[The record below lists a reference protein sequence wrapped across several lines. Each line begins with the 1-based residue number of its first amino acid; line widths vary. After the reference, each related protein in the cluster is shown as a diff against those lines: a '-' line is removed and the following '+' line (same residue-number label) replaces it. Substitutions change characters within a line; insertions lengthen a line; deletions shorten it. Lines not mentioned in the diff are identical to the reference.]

1 MSFRLP
7 SPRVLL
13 ALIALA
19 TVPALAEARPVHRP
33 PVHRAVRA
41 EPGLVSAADPRA
53 AAAGVE
59 ILRKGGSA
67 TDAAI
72 ATMLALNVVEP
83 ESSGIGGGSFIVRY
97 NSASGRTDTIDGR
110 EAAPK
115 AADPH
120 WFYTAA
126 GTPLSHSAAV
136 PGGRSVGVPGALR
149 AMALAHKSG
158 GRLPWAALFQ
168 PAIRLARDGWTLSP
182 RFTTMVGLV
191 GRWNLLD
198 ADTARRF
205 LGADGK
211 PLPAGTRVRDPEQ
224 AALFERIAKAGP
236 EAYYAGEAPK
246 IVATVNGASRNPS
259 KMTLADLAAYRAKER
274 PPVCAPYRGWR
285 ICSMGP
291 PSSGGLTVLMI
302 LKQLER
308 FDMAALGPRSP
319 VAWHLFAESSRLA
332 YADRDLYVGDP
343 DFVQVPVSG
352 LLDPAY
358 IASRS
363 ALISPDGSIAHATA
377 GTPPGAPRRL
387 PVPPGERAGTTDLAV
402 VDRDGNV
409 VEVTTTIESVF
420 GSGLSVDGT
429 MLNNE
434 LTDFDIVPD
443 KDGFLA
449 ANRVEGGKRPRSS
462 MAPTIVYGPD
472 GKVRIAIGAAGGST
486 IIAQVAKA
494 LVAVLDWKMSAQDAI
509 GLGLVYAPGDT
520 VVAEKGTQAEAMA
533 PALQALGEK
542 VQVAPLGLK
551 ANAVERVNGR
561 WVGAADPR
569 SEGVAMSETG
579 EVTHIVRAAGQQR
592 PPE

>member
-1 MSFRLP
+1 MLNRLP
-7 SPRVLL
+7 RRLAPLLL
-13 ALIALA
+13 AVLSLA
-19 TVPALAEARPVHRP
+19 AGPAEARKPVP
-33 PVHRAVRA
+33 AA
-41 EPGLVSAADPRA
+41 SPGMVSAADPRA

-59 ILRKGGSA
+59 ILRQGGSA

-83 ESSGIGGGSFIVRY
+83 QSAGIGGGAFIVRHD
-97 NSASGRTDTIDGR
+97 ARTGATTSIDGR

-120 WFYTAA
+120 WFYRPD
-126 GTPLSHSAAV
+126 GTPLGHEEAV
-136 PGGRSVGVPGALR
+136 PGGRSVGVPGTLR
-149 AMALAHKSG
+149 AMAMAHASG
-158 GRLPWAALFQ
+158 GRLPWSALFQ
-168 PAIRLARDGWTLSP
+168 PAIRIAREGWVLSP
-182 RFTTMVGLV
+182 RFA
-191 GRWNLLD
+191 NLLRSYSSFID
-198 ADTARRF
+198 AGAARVF
-205 LGADGK
+205 LDAGGQ
-211 PLPAGTRVRDPEQ
+211 PLPAGTRVRNPEQ
-224 AALFERIAKAGP
+224 AALFERIARAGP
-236 EAYYAGEAPK
+236 DAFYAGAQGRE
-246 IVATVNGASRNPS
+246 IVRTVNNAARNPS
-259 KMTLADLAAYRAKER
+259 KMTLADLAAYRAKPR
-274 PPVCAPYRGWR
+274 PPVCGTYRAYKV
-285 ICSMGP
+285 CSMGP
-291 PSSGGLTVLMI
+291 PSSGGITVLMI

-343 DFVQVPVSG
+343 DYVHVPVAG

-358 IASRS
+358 LAGRS
-363 ALISPDGSIAHATA
+363 ALIAPDRTMA
-377 GTPPGAPRRL
+377 GVAAGNPRGAPARL
-387 PVPPGERAGTTDLAV
+387 RAPPGERAGTTDLV
-402 VDRDGNV
+402 VADRAGNV

-443 KDGFLA
+443 KEGWLA

-472 GKVRIAIGAAGGST
+472 GKVRIALGAAGGST

-494 LVAVLDWKMSAQDAI
+494 LVAVLDWKMSAQEAI
-509 GLGLVYAPGDT
+509 ALGLLYSPGDT
-520 VVAEKGTQAEAMA
+520 AMVEKGTALEALA
-533 PALQALGEK
+533 PALRALGHQ
-542 VQVAPLGLK
+542 VRVAPLGLK
-551 ANAVERVNGR
+551 ANAIERVNGR

-569 SEGVAMSETG
+569 SEGVGMSETG
-579 EVTHIVRAAGQQR
+579 EVTRIVRSAQDR